1 MGKNTKKLTVQQSG
15 GTDVAVGEHSSMNQS
30 AQEWIK
36 MSATLLGYEIVGELG
51 KGAGSTIYAASH
63 PETRQLCALK
73 HVVVESEKDVRF
85 IEQLRSEFEVGR
97 KVQHSGLRKSF
108 DLKIKS
114 NWLGKPTEA
123 ALLMEL
129 VDGVPLEEE
138 CPPSMIGM
146 IDCFIQVANALHSLH
161 VMGYVHCDLKPA
173 NILLSAEGVTKV
185 IDLGQACPV
194 GTQKQ
199 RIQGTP
205 DFIAPEQVKREPV
218 TPRTDVFNLG
228 ATLYAC
234 LTGQK
239 LPTLFTAGKGENS
252 FVVTDRIR
260 TPHEWRPEVPENQ
273 SNQAMECEK
282 IKAEKSP

>member
-1 MGKNTKKLTVQQSG
+1 MPG
-15 GTDVAVGEHSSMNQS
+15 
-30 AQEWIK
+30 
-36 MSATLLGYEIVGELG
+36 TLLGYEILGELG

-63 PETRQLCALK
+63 PQTHQLCALK
-73 HVVVESEKDVRF
+73 HVLVQSDKDVRF
-85 IEQLRSEFEVGR
+85 VDQLRAEFDVGR
-97 KVQHSGLRKSF
+97 KVTHTGLRRSF

-129 VDGVPLEEE
+129 VDGVPLDQEL
-138 CPPSMIGM
+138 PAGGVIA
-146 IDCFIQVANALHSLH
+146 IVDCFIQAANALHALH
-161 VMGYVHCDLKPA
+161 TMGYVHCDIKPA
-173 NILLSAEGVTKV
+173 NLLVSSEGVTKV
-185 IDLGQACPV
+185 IDLGQACPI

-205 DFIAPEQVKREPV
+205 DYIAPEQVKREPV

-228 ATLYAC
+228 AALYAC
-234 LTGQK
+234 LSGQK

-260 TPHEWRPEVPENQ
+260 TPHEWRPEIPENL
-273 SNQAMECEK
+273 SNLAMQCVRIKPEK
-282 IKAEKSP
+282 RPEDMAELARRLDVIRFGMERQPAAVAGE

>member
-1 MGKNTKKLTVQQSG
+1 MSG
-15 GTDVAVGEHSSMNQS
+15 
-30 AQEWIK
+30 
-36 MSATLLGYEIVGELG
+36 TLLGYEIVGELG

-73 HVVVESEKDVRF
+73 HVLVQSEKDARF
-85 IEQLRSEFEVGR
+85 IEQLRGEFEVGR
-97 KVQHSGLRKSF
+97 KVQHAGLRKSF

-129 VDGVPLEEE
+129 VDGVPLDQEM
-138 CPPSMIGM
+138 PAGGLIG
-146 IDCFIQVANALHSLH
+146 ILDCFIQSANALHALH
-161 VMGYVHCDLKPA
+161 AMGYVHCDLKPA
-173 NILLSAEGVTKV
+173 NLLVSAEGVTKV
-185 IDLGQACPV
+185 IDLGQACAV

-218 TPRTDVFNLG
+218 TPRTDVYNLG

-234 LTGQK
+234 LSGQK

-260 TPHEWRPEVPENQ
+260 TPHECRPEVPENL
-273 SNQAMECEK
+273 SNLAMECVK
-282 IKAEKSP
+282 IKAEKRPEDMAELARRLDVIRFGLERHAVAGVGS